1 MKPTE
6 PPSSHLLNLWAT
18 WLWASCIS
26 QGFIQDDVYKNL
38 LVICFAL
45 VLMCQDPGNVAHS
58 HRILTGSRFT
68 VGSTVQFI
76 CNKGYILSGNSLLT
90 CYNRNS
96 ATPKWSESLPKCVR
110 KSYKSSS
117 EFNCCTHCKN
127 NTTEHRILPGSGLWQ
142 YFWCFQLR
150 SMSRAETLVQ
160 PPPVCRTLKRPFT
173 KQEKRWPS
181 PVTLATS
188 CRVRPPSTVFLGTL
202 HSGIV
207 LLLPAEVRASS

>member
-117 EFNCCTHCKN
+117 EFNCCTHCKIIPLN
-127 NTTEHRILPGSGLWQ
+127 IEFCQAQVCDSISDAFSWEVWAVQKPWCGLHQYAELWKGLLPSRRNADLLLSPW
-142 YFWCFQLR
+142 LR
-150 SMSRAETLVQ
+150 AAGWGHHLLY
-160 PPPVCRTLKRPFT
+160 PWAPFT
-173 KQEKRWPS
+173 VE
-181 PVTLATS
+181 
-188 CRVRPPSTVFLGTL
+188 
-202 HSGIV
+202 
-207 LLLPAEVRASS
+207 